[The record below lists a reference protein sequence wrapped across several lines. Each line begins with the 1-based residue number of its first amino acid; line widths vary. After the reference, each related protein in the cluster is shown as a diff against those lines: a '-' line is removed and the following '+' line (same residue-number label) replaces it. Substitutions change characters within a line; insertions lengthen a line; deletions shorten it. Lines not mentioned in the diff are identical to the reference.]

1 MKKAGVFL
9 LILLCV
15 LTCVVTTMGEFLYS
29 AFFGDTAQASGTQY
43 ALSMD
48 ENGIVYY
55 VENLDGVNHIVKVD
69 DLGNIIVDEELRAVG
84 KRWQG
89 EIVAEALG
97 RDRGPQRGEGDISI

>member
-69 DLGNIIVDEELRAVG
+69 DLGNIIVDEEL
-84 KRWQG
+84 
-89 EIVAEALG
+89 
-97 RDRGPQRGEGDISI
+97 P